1 MTEDTS
7 APVAAPRRWT
17 AWRIAV
23 AGIAAV
29 AVVSSPVWGV
39 ALMRELAFFRV
50 RRVEVVGV
58 QYLDPAVVVA
68 RLRVD
73 TMASVWDNADKWVRR
88 VQGHP
93 QVAAVE
99 VERRLPGTLI
109 VHVTEN
115 RPVALVPHADGLR
128 AIDAAGRRVPVDPA
142 LVPMDLPIVALHDA
156 AVWPMLDSLR
166 AAQPALYA
174 KVSDVRRA
182 GAHELR
188 FSVAGVP
195 VRALAGIGAHRIAEI
210 VPVAGDLARRRV
222 HIAELDL
229 RYRDQVIARIQ

>member
-1 MTEDTS
+1 MTEDAS

-23 AGIAAV
+23 VGIAAV
-29 AVVSSPVWGV
+29 AGVSSPVWGL

-50 RRVEVVGV
+50 RQVEVVGV
-58 QYLDPAVVVA
+58 RYLDPAVVVA

-73 TMASVWDNADKWVRR
+73 TLASLWDNADKWVRR

-93 QVAAVE
+93 QVSAVQ

-115 RPVALVPHADGLR
+115 VPVALVPHADGLR
-128 AIDAAGRRVPVDPA
+128 AMDAAGRRLPVDPA
-142 LVPMDLPIVALHDA
+142 VVSMDLPIVSLHDA

-166 AAQPALYA
+166 RAQPALFA
-174 KVSDVRRA
+174 KLSDVRRD
-182 GAHELR
+182 GSRELR

-195 VRALAGIGAHRIAEI
+195 VRALAGIGARRIAQI
-210 VPVAGDLARRRV
+210 VPVAEDLAHRRARV
-222 HIAELDL
+222 TELDL
-229 RYRDQVIARIQ
+229 RFRDQVIARIQ

>member
-1 MTEDTS
+1 MIEDAS

-23 AGIAAV
+23 AGMAGV
-29 AVVSSPVWGV
+29 AVVSSPVWGL

-50 RRVEVVGV
+50 RQVEVVGV
-58 QYLDPAVVVA
+58 QYLDPAIVVA

-73 TMASVWDNADKWVRR
+73 TMASLWDNADKWVRR

-93 QVAAVE
+93 QVAAVA
-99 VERRLPGTLI
+99 VERRVPGTLI
-109 VHVTEN
+109 VRVTEN

-128 AIDAAGRRVPVDPA
+128 PIDAAGRRLPVDPA
-142 LVPMDLPIVALHDA
+142 VVSMDLPIVSVHGA

-174 KVSDVRRA
+174 KVSDVRRE

-188 FSVAGVP
+188 FSVAGVL
-195 VRALAGIGAHRIAEI
+195 VRALDGIGARRIAEI
-210 VPVAGDLARRRV
+210 VPVAEDLLHRRV
-222 HIAELDL
+222 RVAELDL